1 MALLKKGRKGAPVRI
16 LQEALGVTADGDF
29 GSGTQKALKEWQS
42 DNGLTADG
50 IAGPDTFAALG
61 LFQLVLVRKGSRG
74 STVKKLQNMLGL
86 DADGKFGPG
95 TEKAVKAWQSDN
107 GIEADGMVGVKTL
120 AAMGLF
126 GDNITNDHV
135 AAVDEPV
142 AEEGEEAETVK
153 VANAG
158 TGGMSLWKSI
168 TSLFD

>member
-1 MALLKKGRKGAPVRI
+1 MAILKKGRKGAPVRI
-16 LQEALGVTADGDF
+16 LQKALGVTADGDF
-29 GSGTQKALKEWQS
+29 GSGTQKALKEWQG

-50 IAGPDTFAALG
+50 VAGPDTFAAMG

-74 STVKKLQNMLGL
+74 TTVKKLQTMLGL

-126 GDNITNDHV
+126 EDKITNDHV

-142 AEEGEEAETVK
+142 PAEGEEADTVK
-153 VANAG
+153 VATAG
-158 TGGMSLWKSI
+158 AGGMSLWKSI

>member
-1 MALLKKGRKGAPVRI
+1 MAILKKGRKGAPVRI
-16 LQEALGVTADGDF
+16 LQEALGVAADGDF

-50 IAGPDTFAALG
+50 IAGPDTFAAMG

-74 STVKKLQNMLGL
+74 TTVKKLQTMLDL

-126 GDNITNDHV
+126 KDKITDDHV

-142 AEEGEEAETVK
+142 AEEGEEAQTVK
-153 VANAG
+153 VATAG
-158 TGGMSLWKSI
+158 AGGMSLWKSI